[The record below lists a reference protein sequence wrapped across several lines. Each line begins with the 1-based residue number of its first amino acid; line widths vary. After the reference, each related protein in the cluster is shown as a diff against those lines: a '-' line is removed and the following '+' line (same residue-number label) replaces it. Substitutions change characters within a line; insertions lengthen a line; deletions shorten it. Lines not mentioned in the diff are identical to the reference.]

1 MINKKI
7 LILGSSGMLGHTLYS
22 FFITKKINVITLNSN
37 FRVKQD
43 NLFILK
49 KFFYKMKPDFV
60 INCIG
65 WIKQKKKQNF
75 FDIFFINSILPKKIS
90 YWAEEMNFKF
100 IHFSTDCVFSGV
112 RGNYSEKD
120 SPDAEDIYGYSK
132 LLGEVKNKHS
142 MTIRCSIIGHE
153 IQSKNGLLEW
163 FLSKK
168 KVSGFTRVIFTG
180 LTTLELGKIIL
191 KIINKKIYN
200 NIIHIS
206 SSPISKY
213 KLLNII
219 KKVYNRKIK
228 IIKCSYPKINRSLVS
243 IFFKKKVKYN
253 FPSWDKMIQ
262 DMYNFKLNV
271 T

>member
-7 LILGSSGMLGHTLYS
+7 LILGSHGMLGHTLLS
-22 FFITKKINVITLNSN
+22 FFSLKKVNVISLNSN
-37 FRVKQD
+37 FRIKEH
-43 NLFILK
+43 NLFMLK
-49 KFFYKMKPDFV
+49 KFFYQTKPDFV

-65 WIKQKKKQNF
+65 WIKQKKKKNLL
-75 FDIFFINSILPKKIS
+75 DIFFLNSILPIKIS
-90 YWAEEMNFKF
+90 YWAEEMKFKF

-112 RGNYSEKD
+112 RGNYNEKD
-120 SPDAEDIYGYSK
+120 TPDAKDLYGYSK
-132 LLGEVKNKHS
+132 LLGEVRNKNS

-153 IQSKNGLLEW
+153 LKSKNGLLEW

-168 KVSGFTRVIFTG
+168 KVNGFTRVIFSG
-180 LTTLELGKIIL
+180 VTTLELGKVIL

-200 NIIHIS
+200 RIIHIS

-219 KKVYNRKIK
+219 KKVYSRNTQ

-243 IFFKKKVKYN
+243 HFFKKKIKYN
-253 FPSWDKMIQ
+253 FPSWNKMIQ
-262 DMYNFKLNV
+262 DMYNFKFNV